1 MNKII
6 RKYIGKRYQ
15 HNGRGN
21 SSEEIIEQLILY
33 RNLETAARFPQLR
46 LNVSMRYNKVYLL
59 LPHFTIF

>member
-21 SSEEIIEQLILY
+21 SSEEIIEQLIFIKKP
-33 RNLETAARFPQLR
+33 RNRSQVPPTEVKCFYSL
-46 LNVSMRYNKVYLL
+46 
-59 LPHFTIF
+59 